1 MLQAALAGVH
11 LEKFSRGGQKWNV
24 VDVGGGGG
32 HCTKGALCTPH
43 ARRTG
48 GMLPQENINI
58 HPEITLRLFL
68 VLFQVCCVLLCCVN
82 FADTV
87 NYTCM

>member
-1 MLQAALAGVH
+1 MLLT
-11 LEKFSRGGQKWNV
+11 LGGR
-24 VDVGGGGG
+24 G

-43 ARRTG
+43 AKRNG
-48 GMLPQENINI
+48 GMLPQENINLD
-58 HPEITLRLFL
+58 PLRLLL